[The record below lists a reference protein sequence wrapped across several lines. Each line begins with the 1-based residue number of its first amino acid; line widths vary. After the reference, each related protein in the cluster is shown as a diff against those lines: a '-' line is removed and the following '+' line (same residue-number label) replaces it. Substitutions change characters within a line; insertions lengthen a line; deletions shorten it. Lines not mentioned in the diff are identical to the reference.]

1 MVPNQNAGDY
11 SKSKITDNP
20 ADLETDL
27 VKHLDNTLKR
37 FPDEA
42 IYIYS
47 FEENRMIY
55 ARGWEKVLG
64 YKDEEITM
72 LKIVGSTTEEYA
84 PFANELND
92 KALQFILKQT
102 KDFDQYSF
110 TIELKKHHKNGGE
123 IPLIARV
130 SVFESKNGQMT
141 SIIGRSEINRSINLG
156 KVMRYAAFGPKKSKF
171 EEELNKQLFK
181 HFAISHKEKEALSM
195 VAKGYTY
202 KEIADLLGI
211 SQSAVEKRIQP
222 LCKRFNVK
230 STAHLVG
237 FAYENHILP

>member
-1 MVPNQNAGDY
+1 MKSNLIAGEY
-11 SKSKITDNP
+11 SKSQITDIP
-20 ADLETDL
+20 ADLETDF
-27 VKHLDNTLKR
+27 VKHLDKTLKR

-47 FEENRMIY
+47 FEENKMTY

-72 LKIVGSTTEEYA
+72 LKIVSSTSVDYA

-92 KALQFILKQT
+92 KALQFIVKQT
-102 KDFDQYSF
+102 QDFDEYSF
-110 TIELKKHHKNGGE
+110 TIELKKIHKNGSE
-123 IPLIARV
+123 VPLISRV
-130 SVFESKNGQMT
+130 SVFESKSGHMT
-141 SIIGRSEINRSINLG
+141 SIIGRSEINNSINLG

-171 EEELNKQLFK
+171 EDELNKQLFK
-181 HFAISHKEKEALSM
+181 YFAISHKEKEALSL
-195 VAKGYTY
+195 VAKGYAY
-202 KEIADLLGI
+202 KEIADMLGI
-211 SQSAVEKRIQP
+211 SQSAVEKRVQP
-222 LCKRFNVK
+222 LCKRFKLK